1 MANIPL
7 VQIPN
12 APATGSTA
20 VPLPMGAI
28 RTPDVELMGM
38 IDDASYMAVGRA
50 YENLGN
56 AGQQAANVLGDF
68 SLSMARAS
76 DEANLAAADRIKTDM
91 VSKFD
96 AEVATKPE
104 SEWNS
109 IWENNYAPKL
119 RDQVSSL
126 KMTTRDGLN
135 RRDTWL
141 ANTENGI
148 KAQVFTSANKAIV
161 ERGKKEIANY
171 IDRAVFE
178 GRYEDAMAGYKR
190 GATAGF
196 WTPEDAEAGMIKIE
210 EEQKVSTMTNAI
222 QQNPAQ
228 WRKELAK
235 YQKEGKNPH
244 KLRPEQVLQFRRM
257 AEGTHAQL
265 LDDLNNQM
273 LTSLET
279 ESAAITN
286 EDIEKFYT
294 RPDIDAPR
302 ELINKMKEYR
312 GFKYADTPEGQAD
325 QATKF
330 SDLWQKIFSYNAEKD
345 ISMADPDTHKREY
358 QRLISEIVTTAPEGQ
373 RKPFMDTLDGM
384 VSQANQGQ
392 KSRTDEITR
401 NLINQTSKLAEW
413 GQFGDAGKWK
423 KEQRGDVTVTKPQ
436 DVNAWLNVQTKREK
450 AINEIRGMMR
460 ENPDLTIE
468 QAQERFKGIVEPYL
482 DPAASFMNKPEE
494 EDGWW
499 KSIMDVATWAD
510 FAMNPTANNPNVMT
524 AGLGFRGF
532 GGSPMDGLQDADEP
546 LPPVQGMPPAPSSE
560 NFSVSNLPP
569 AKQPIAGQI
578 ASMAEAEG
586 LGQYTPHLMLLVA
599 QESNFNPDQTI
610 STSSARGLFQL
621 LNADRKRFG
630 SDSSLDGQIRAG
642 LAKTKENIN
651 AARRALG
658 RDPDPFELYVVHY
671 QGIGAGPAILKN
683 PEGNFRQT
691 LDATGGKGHA
701 AAVMK
706 ANPWL
711 VRDNIQT
718 NQDFIEW
725 VRKRL
730 SKKAADLGM
739 A

>member
-20 VPLPMGAI
+20 VPLPVGAI

-91 VSKFD
+91 VAKFD

-148 KAQVFTSANKAIV
+148 KAQVYTSANKAIV
-161 ERGKKEIANY
+161 QRGKQEITNY
-171 IDRAVFE
+171 IDRAMGE

-210 EEQKVSTMTNAI
+210 EEQKVSTMTQAI
-222 QQNPAQ
+222 QQNPAY
-228 WRKELAK
+228 WRKRLAT
-235 YQKEGKNPH
+235 YQKEGKNPD

-257 AEGTHAQL
+257 VEGTHAQL

-273 LTSLET
+273 LTRLET

-286 EDIEKFYT
+286 DQIEEFYT

-330 SDLWQKIFSYNAEKD
+330 SNLWQKIFSYNAEKD

-423 KEQRGDVTVTKPQ
+423 KEERGDVTVTKPQ

-510 FAMNPTANNPNVMT
+510 FAMNPTANNPNLMT

-630 SDSSLDGQIRAG
+630 GDSSLDGQIRAG

-683 PEGNFRQT
+683 PDGDFRAT
-691 LDATGGKGHA
+691 LNATGGKGHA
-701 AAVMK
+701 ARVMK

-718 NQDFIEW
+718 NQDFIDW

>member
-1 MANIPL
+1 M
-7 VQIPN
+7 V
-12 APATGSTA
+12 
-20 VPLPMGAI
+20 
-28 RTPDVELMGM
+28 
-38 IDDASYMAVGRA
+38 DDASYMAIGRA
-50 YENLGN
+50 YENLGA
-56 AGQQAANVLGDF
+56 AGQQAAAVMGDF
-68 SLSMARAS
+68 GMSMARAS
-76 DEANLAAADRIKTDM
+76 DEANLAKADSIKTDLL
-91 VSKFD
+91 SKYYTETQRMPED
-96 AEVATKPE
+96 QWQSHWQSKYQDRLASEVGGM
-104 SEWNS
+104 
-109 IWENNYAPKL
+109 
-119 RDQVSSL
+119 
-126 KMTTRDGLN
+126 KMSTRDGAN
-135 RRDTWL
+135 RRDIWL
-141 ANTENGI
+141 QSTQNAVNADI
-148 KAQVFTSANKAIV
+148 YVKSNKALV
-161 ERGKKEIANY
+161 ERGKQEIGNY
-171 IDRAVFE
+171 IDRAINE

-196 WTPEDAEAGMIKIE
+196 WTPEQAEEGMIKIE
-210 EEQKVSTMTNAI
+210 EDQKINTMTSAI

-228 WRKELAK
+228 WRGELAK

-244 KLRPEQVLQFRRM
+244 NLRPEQVLQFRRM
-257 AEGTHAQL
+257 AEGAHAQL
-265 LDDLNNQM
+265 LDDLNNEM
-273 LTSLET
+273 LNRLET
-279 ESAAITN
+279 ESVAITD

-302 ELINKMKEYR
+302 ELINKMIEYR

-358 QRLISEIVTTAPEGQ
+358 QRLISDIVTTAPEGQ

-384 VSQANQGQ
+384 VSKANQGQ

-401 NLINQTSKLAEW
+401 NLINQASSLAEW

-450 AINEIRGMMR
+450 AINEIRSMMR
-460 ENPDLTIE
+460 ENPDLTID

-482 DPAASFMNKPEE
+482 DPEASFMNKPEE
-494 EDGWW
+494 EDSWW
-499 KSIMDVATWAD
+499 KSLFDVATW
-510 FAMNPTANNPNVMT
+510 NNFVMGPDRGPNVMT

-546 LPPVQGMPPAPSSE
+546 LPPVQGMPPAPD
-560 NFSVSNLPP
+560 FSVGNLPP

-621 LNADRKRFG
+621 LNADRKKFG
-630 SDSSLDGQIRAG
+630 ADSSLDGQIRAG
-642 LAKTKENIN
+642 LAKTKENIT
-651 AARRALG
+651 AARKALG

-683 PEGNFRQT
+683 PDGNFRQT

-701 AAVMK
+701 ARVIR
-706 ANPWL
+706 ANKWL
-711 VRDNIQT
+711 ADIET
-718 NQDFIEW
+718 NQDFMDW
-725 VRKRL
+725 VRERL
-730 SKKAADLGM
+730 SKKAAALGM

>member
-12 APATGSTA
+12 APQTGSTA
-20 VPLPMGAI
+20 VPLPVGAI

-76 DEANLAAADRIKTDM
+76 DEANLAKADSIKTDM
-91 VSKFD
+91 VAKFD

-104 SEWNS
+104 SEWNA

-148 KAQVFTSANKAIV
+148 KAQVFTSANKAMIGRATQ
-161 ERGKKEIANY
+161 EQKNY
-171 IDRAVFE
+171 IERAKVE
-178 GRYEDAMAGYKR
+178 GRWEDAMAGWRR
-190 GATAGF
+190 GAEVGL
-196 WTPEDAEAGMIKIE
+196 WTGEYAESEIIGIE
-210 EEQKVSTMTNAI
+210 EEQRVNTMTNVI

-265 LDDLNNQM
+265 LDDLNNEM
-273 LTSLET
+273 LTRLET

-312 GFKYADTPEGQAD
+312 DFKYADTPEGQAE

-373 RKPFMDTLDGM
+373 RKPFMDTLDKM
-384 VSQANQGQ
+384 VSDANQGK
-392 KSRTDEITR
+392 KSRADEITKG
-401 NLINQTSKLAEW
+401 LTDLTGKLASW
-413 GQFGDAGKWK
+413 GQLGNDGGWKEVKIDGKVERVPK
-423 KEQRGDVTVTKPQ
+423 DPNMQLQ
-436 DVNAWLNVQTKREK
+436 VQTKRL
-450 AINEIRGMMR
+450 EITNDIRALLR
-460 ENPDLTIE
+460 ENPDLTEE
-468 QAQERFKGIVEPYL
+468 QAMERFKGILENRL
-482 DPAASFMNKPEE
+482 EGGALFMQQPDEE
-494 EDGWW
+494 SWW
-499 KSIMDVATWAD
+499 QKLIPFVMGPDLG
-510 FAMNPTANNPNVMT
+510 PNVMT

-546 LPPVQGMPPAPSSE
+546 LPPVQNMPPTGDFNVA
-560 NFSVSNLPP
+560 NLPP

-630 SDSSLDGQIRAG
+630 GDSSLDGQIRAG

-671 QGIGAGPAILKN
+671 QGISAGPAILKN
-683 PEGNFRQT
+683 PDGDFRQT

-701 AAVMK
+701 ARVIR
-706 ANPWL
+706 ANKWL
-711 VRDNIQT
+711 ADIQT
-718 NQDFIEW
+718 NQDFMDW
-725 VRKRL
+725 VRERL
-730 SKKAADLGM
+730 SKKAAALGM

>member
-1 MANIPL
+1 
-7 VQIPN
+7 
-12 APATGSTA
+12 
-20 VPLPMGAI
+20 
-28 RTPDVELMGM
+28 
-38 IDDASYMAVGRA
+38 
-50 YENLGN
+50 
-56 AGQQAANVLGDF
+56 
-68 SLSMARAS
+68 
-76 DEANLAAADRIKTDM
+76 
-91 VSKFD
+91 
-96 AEVATKPE
+96 
-104 SEWNS
+104 
-109 IWENNYAPKL
+109 
-119 RDQVSSL
+119 
-126 KMTTRDGLN
+126 
-135 RRDTWL
+135 
-141 ANTENGI
+141 
-148 KAQVFTSANKAIV
+148 
-161 ERGKKEIANY
+161 
-171 IDRAVFE
+171 
-178 GRYEDAMAGYKR
+178 
-190 GATAGF
+190 
-196 WTPEDAEAGMIKIE
+196 MIKIE
-210 EEQKVSTMTNAI
+210 EDQKINTMTSAI

-228 WRKELAK
+228 WRGELAK

-244 KLRPEQVLQFRRM
+244 NLRPEQVLQFRRM
-257 AEGTHAQL
+257 AEAAHAQL
-265 LDDLNNQM
+265 LDDLNNEM
-273 LTSLET
+273 LNRLET
-279 ESAAITN
+279 ESVAITD

-302 ELINKMKEYR
+302 ELINKMIEYR

-358 QRLISEIVTTAPEGQ
+358 QRLISDIVTTAPEGQ

-384 VSQANQGQ
+384 VSKANQGQ

-401 NLINQTSKLAEW
+401 NLINQASSLAEW

-450 AINEIRGMMR
+450 AINEIRSMMR
-460 ENPDLTIE
+460 ENPDLTID

-482 DPAASFMNKPEE
+482 DPEASFMNKPEE
-494 EDGWW
+494 EDSWW
-499 KSIMDVATWAD
+499 KSLFDVATW
-510 FAMNPTANNPNVMT
+510 NNFVMGPDRGPNVMT

-546 LPPVQGMPPAPSSE
+546 LPPVQGMPPAPD
-560 NFSVSNLPP
+560 FSVGSLPP

-621 LNADRKRFG
+621 LNADRKKFG
-630 SDSSLDGQIRAG
+630 ADSSLDGQIRAG
-642 LAKTKENIN
+642 LAKTKENIT
-651 AARRALG
+651 AARKALG

-683 PEGNFRQT
+683 PDGNFRQT

-701 AAVMK
+701 ARVIR
-706 ANPWL
+706 ANKWL
-711 VRDNIQT
+711 ADIET
-718 NQDFIEW
+718 HHDFMDW
-725 VRKRL
+725 VRERL
-730 SKKAADLGM
+730 SKKAAALGM

>member
-12 APATGSTA
+12 APQTGSTA
-20 VPLPMGAI
+20 VPLPVGAI

-135 RRDTWL
+135 RRDVWL

-148 KAQVFTSANKAIV
+148 KAQVFTNANKAMIGRATQ
-161 ERGKKEIANY
+161 EQKNY
-171 IDRAVFE
+171 IERAKVE
-178 GRYEDAMAGYKR
+178 GRWEDAMAGWRR
-190 GATAGF
+190 GAEVGL
-196 WTPEDAEAGMIKIE
+196 WTGEYAESEIIGIE
-210 EEQKVSTMTNAI
+210 EEQRVNTMTNVI

-273 LTSLET
+273 LTRLET

-384 VSQANQGQ
+384 VSKANQGQ

-401 NLINQTSKLAEW
+401 NLINQTSSLADW
-413 GQFGDAGKWK
+413 GQFGDTGKWK

-436 DVNAWLNVQTKREK
+436 DVNAWLNVQTKRQQV
-450 AINEIRGMMR
+450 INEIREMVKD
-460 ENPDLTIE
+460 NPDLTIE

-494 EDGWW
+494 EDAWW

-532 GGSPMDGLQDADEP
+532 GGSPLDGLQDADEP
-546 LPPVQGMPPAPSSE
+546 LPPVQGMPPAPSE

-671 QGIGAGPAILKN
+671 QGIGAGPAILNN
-683 PEGNFRQT
+683 PQASFRAT

-701 AAVMK
+701 ARVIR
-706 ANPWL
+706 ANKWL
-711 VRDNIQT
+711 ADIQT
-718 NQDFIEW
+718 NQDFMDW
-725 VRKRL
+725 VRERL
-730 SKKAADLGM
+730 SKKAAALGM

>member
-12 APATGSTA
+12 APQTGSTA
-20 VPLPMGAI
+20 VPLPVGAI

-91 VSKFD
+91 VAKFD

-148 KAQVFTSANKAIV
+148 KAQVYTSANKAIV
-161 ERGKKEIANY
+161 QRGKQEITNY
-171 IDRAVFE
+171 IDRAMGE

-210 EEQKVSTMTNAI
+210 EEQKVSTMTQAI
-222 QQNPAQ
+222 QQNPAY
-228 WRKELAK
+228 WRKRLAT
-235 YQKEGKNPH
+235 YQKEGKNPD

-257 AEGTHAQL
+257 VEGTHAQL

-273 LTSLET
+273 LTRLET

-286 EDIEKFYT
+286 DQIEEFYT

-330 SDLWQKIFSYNAEKD
+330 SNLWQKIFSYNAEKD

-423 KEQRGDVTVTKPQ
+423 KEERGDVTVTKPQ

-510 FAMNPTANNPNVMT
+510 FAMNPTANNPNLMT

-630 SDSSLDGQIRAG
+630 GDSSLDGQIRAG

-683 PEGNFRQT
+683 PDGDFRAT
-691 LDATGGKGHA
+691 LNATGGKGHA
-701 AAVMK
+701 ARVMK

-718 NQDFIEW
+718 NQDFIDW